1 VKEEDKSV
9 IIDRYRSR
17 LMDLGEVPGA
27 LGEPKC
33 RQSFY
38 YHFLLDSP
46 EAARA
51 KSILDVGC
59 GYGDLGR
66 YLERRG
72 WEGHYVGID
81 IVPDL
86 IEVGKRRYPKA
97 DLRCLDL
104 EHDELDE
111 TFDWALA
118 IGSLTSRMEH
128 EDYYKH
134 LESMIAAIWTRVN
147 VGMSFNLFSPHVDF
161 QSPVHFHPDIGR
173 VCEIV
178 ARHTRRF
185 TLRNDY
191 MPFEYALF
199 MYRED
204 AVDRDLSIFTC
215 YRRLFDAYKKET
227 YGQSL

>member
-1 VKEEDKSV
+1 VREEDKST

-17 LMDLGEVPGA
+17 LLELGEVPGA
-27 LGEPKC
+27 IGEPKC

-38 YHFLLDSP
+38 YHFLLDTP

-51 KSILDVGC
+51 KSMLDVGC
-59 GYGDLGR
+59 GYGDLSR

-72 WEGHYVGID
+72 WQGHYVGID
-81 IVPDL
+81 IVPE
-86 IEVGKRRYPKA
+86 IVEAGRRRYPNA

-104 EHDELDE
+104 EHDELAG

-118 IGSLTSRMEH
+118 VGSLTSRLEYS
-128 EDYYKH
+128 EYYEH
-134 LESMIAAIWTRVN
+134 LESMIRAIWKRVN
-147 VGMSFNLFSPHVDF
+147 LGMSFNLFSPHVDF
-161 QSPVHFHPDIGR
+161 RSPVHFHPDIGK

-191 MPFEYALF
+191 MPFEYAVY
-199 MYRED
+199 MYRD
-204 AVDRDLSIFTC
+204 DFIDRELSIFTC
-215 YRRLFDAYKKET
+215 NRWVFDAYKEEI
-227 YGQSL
+227 YGEDV